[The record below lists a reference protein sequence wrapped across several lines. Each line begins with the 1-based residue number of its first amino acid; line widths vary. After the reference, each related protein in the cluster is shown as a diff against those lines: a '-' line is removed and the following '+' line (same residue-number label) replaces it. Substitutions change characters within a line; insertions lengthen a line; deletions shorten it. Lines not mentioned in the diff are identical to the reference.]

1 MQRKVKLSLFKYS
14 FQYMKY
20 INYILLVFSAIISI
34 FLFVVSAKQIEVV
47 PNKNASYKS
56 EQIMIIEKSKDI
68 QQIKGI
74 AENSIEKE
82 NMLYN
87 QLSEF
92 AAQINTWVILL
103 FVLQLIMGILFF
115 LQFQKTKRTF
125 SKY

>member
-1 MQRKVKLSLFKYS
+1 
-14 FQYMKY
+14 
-20 INYILLVFSAIISI
+20 
-34 FLFVVSAKQIEVV
+34 
-47 PNKNASYKS
+47 
-56 EQIMIIEKSKDI
+56 MIIEKSKDI

-82 NMLYN
+82 NLLYN

-115 LQFQKTKRTF
+115 LQFQKNK
-125 SKY
+125 KNLK